1 MPISPRAGS
10 RPVELERALDEI
22 DPAVREA
29 IELLAP
35 NLRTVATE
43 LLPPP
48 TRVELPQGQIVSTRH
63 VPVQRAGL
71 YVPGGGAA
79 YPSSAV
85 MAIVPAQVA
94 GVPQICVCSPPA
106 ADGRVHSA
114 ILAVCALLGVTE
126 VYAAGGAQA
135 VAAMALGTEA
145 IPAVDVVVGPGN
157 AYVEEAKRR
166 LFGEVGIESLAG
178 PSELII
184 LADATAPAEHL
195 AWDLMAQAE
204 HGAGA
209 QSVLVSPDPDVIAAV
224 AEHLAEG
231 DVTLI
236 ETDSWETAIAFVNEY
251 APEHLQ
257 LAVADPA
264 AVLEQIVHAG
274 AIFLGHHSGAA
285 FGDYVAGSNHI
296 LPTAG
301 NARFSSGLG
310 PVGLPARPGDRRD
323 PRVRGGRAGAAAG
336 RTGPRRRTSQPRPL
350 GVHPSRTTHRI
361 LERTSQLMQLNREV
375 IAADGAPKPFAGAPY
390 NQAIRAG
397 NFVFCAGQVGLDPE
411 TGALVEGGIEA
422 QTRRVLENVAA
433 VLAGAGLTPE
443 HVVKTTVFVADLGDF
458 AAVNAIYA
466 EYFTHDPPARS
477 TVQVAALPAGAA
489 VEIEVVAAD

>member
-1 MPISPRAGS
+1 MKRLSITRDRVVTAAVGLRPTLEARDDVRRTVADIIDMVRRGGDDALRRLTS
-10 RPVELERALDEI
+10 RLDGADLAQSRVKADELARALEEI
-22 DPAVREA
+22 DPSVREA
-29 IELLAP
+29 IELLAA

-114 ILAVCALLGVTE
+114 VLAVCALLGVTE
-126 VYAAGGAQA
+126 IYAAGGAQA

-145 IPAVDVVVGPGN
+145 IPAVDLVVGPGN

-184 LADATAPAEHL
+184 LADGTAPAEHL

-264 AVLEQIVHAG
+264 AVLDQIVHAG
-274 AIFLGHHSGAA
+274 AIFLGPHSGAA

-310 PVGLPARPGDRRD
+310 PVVYL
-323 PRVRGGRAGAAAG
+323 RA
-336 RTGPRRRTSQPRPL
+336 QEI
-350 GVHPSRTTHRI
+350 VEI
-361 LERTSQLMQLNREV
+361 
-375 IAADGAPKPFAGAPY
+375 
-390 NQAIRAG
+390 
-397 NFVFCAGQVGLDPE
+397 PE
-411 TGALVEGGIEA
+411 SA
-422 QTRRVLENVAA
+422 
-433 VLAGAGLTPE
+433 
-443 HVVKTTVFVADLGDF
+443 
-458 AAVNAIYA
+458 
-466 EYFTHDPPARS
+466 
-477 TVQVAALPAGAA
+477 VAALEPPL
-489 VEIEVVAAD
+489 VALALAEGLPNHARSASIRAERLTESSKGLPS

>member
-1 MPISPRAGS
+1 MERLSITRDRVVAAAVGLRPTLEAREDVRRTVADIIDMVRRGGDDALRRLTSRLDGADLAQSRVKAG
-10 RPVELERALDEI
+10 ELSRALDGI
-22 DPAVREA
+22 DPAVKEA
-29 IELLAP
+29 IELLAA

-204 HGAGA
+204 HGSGA

-274 AIFLGHHSGAA
+274 AIFLGPHSGAA

-301 NARFSSGLG
+301 NARFASGLG
-310 PVGLPARPGDRRD
+310 PVVYL
-323 PRVRGGRAGAAAG
+323 RA
-336 RTGPRRRTSQPRPL
+336 QEI
-350 GVHPSRTTHRI
+350 VEI
-361 LERTSQLMQLNREV
+361 
-375 IAADGAPKPFAGAPY
+375 
-390 NQAIRAG
+390 
-397 NFVFCAGQVGLDPE
+397 PE
-411 TGALVEGGIEA
+411 SA
-422 QTRRVLENVAA
+422 
-433 VLAGAGLTPE
+433 
-443 HVVKTTVFVADLGDF
+443 
-458 AAVNAIYA
+458 
-466 EYFTHDPPARS
+466 
-477 TVQVAALPAGAA
+477 VAALEPPL
-489 VEIEVVAAD
+489 VALALAEGLPNHARSASIRAERLTKPSKGLPS

>member
-1 MPISPRAGS
+1 MKRLSITRDRVVTAAVGLRPTLEARDDVRRTVADIIDMIRRGGDDALRRLTSRLDGADLAQSRVKAG
-10 RPVELERALDEI
+10 ELARALDEI

-29 IELLAP
+29 IELLAS

-184 LADATAPAEHL
+184 LADTTAPAEHL

-204 HGAGA
+204 HGSGA

-236 ETDSWETAIAFVNEY
+236 ETDSWETAIEFVNEY

-274 AIFLGHHSGAA
+274 AIFL
-285 FGDYVAGSNHI
+285 DLTRE
-296 LPTAG
+296 LPSATTWPVPTTSCRRPATHASRPG
-301 NARFSSGLG
+301 WGPWCTCAPRRSSRFPSPPWRHWSRRWLHW
-310 PVGLPARPGDRRD
+310 PSRKDFPITPARRPSEPNGSPN
-323 PRVRGGRAGAAAG
+323 PRKDVPADAAQ
-336 RTGPRRRTSQPRPL
+336 S
-350 GVHPSRTTHRI
+350 
-361 LERTSQLMQLNREV
+361 
-375 IAADGAPKPFAGAPY
+375 
-390 NQAIRAG
+390 
-397 NFVFCAGQVGLDPE
+397 
-411 TGALVEGGIEA
+411 
-422 QTRRVLENVAA
+422 
-433 VLAGAGLTPE
+433 
-443 HVVKTTVFVADLGDF
+443 
-458 AAVNAIYA
+458 
-466 EYFTHDPPARS
+466 
-477 TVQVAALPAGAA
+477 
-489 VEIEVVAAD
+489 